1 MVKVLIIYFLR
12 NTLNC
17 AVFLTLICSV
27 KKKRIVKVPNE
38 FDKYAKS
45 TFFQTELNYFAGIFK
60 NLPILKKPLLY
71 WSGQNYL
78 PFAWI
83 TACNKVS
90 QDQTLKICWLAVT
103 RLRLQET
110 YGSIFFWCSLLISDA
125 QSQIYYP
132 SLAYPGEQ
140 SKFLAFSSASFFSSS
155 CCFDFSYP
163 LPSTQV
169 SLDCTTLDC
178 QINQWKASTKAIRN
192 TNDKENFQIRI
203 EL

>member
-1 MVKVLIIYFLR
+1 MGEKYLFPNWIKLLCRYFQESAH
-12 NTLNC
+12 T
-17 AVFLTLICSV
+17 
-27 KKKRIVKVPNE
+27 
-38 FDKYAKS
+38 
-45 TFFQTELNYFAGIFK
+45 
-60 NLPILKKPLLY
+60 KKPLLY
-71 WSGQNYL
+71 WSGQNYF

-83 TACNKVS
+83 TACNKAS
-90 QDQTLKICWLAVT
+90 QGQTEKICWLAVT

-110 YGSIFFWCSLLISDA
+110 CGSNFIYFFFWCSFFISDA

-140 SKFLAFSSASFFSSS
+140 SKFLAFSSTSFFSSS

-178 QINQWKASTKAIRN
+178 QIDQWKASTEEIKN
-192 TNDKENFQIRI
+192 KNDKENFQIRI